1 MIHDLNLLRLLGR
14 MAEFDTPTIC
24 NAIEMF
30 GIRSRRDG
38 YMNDRIRAAFPNLP
52 PMVGF
57 ASTAMLRSE
66 IGPDGENACVSLE
79 RQLKHIESLNGPA
92 VIVYQDLDVPS
103 VGATVGDVM
112 CNVYQA
118 FGAAGLITSG
128 AARDVAQVEA
138 RRFPLFVGTT
148 ICSHAYC
155 RTIGVGQPVHVGG
168 LEVRPG
174 DLLHGDANG
183 VTKIPLEIASELPD
197 VANEYAK
204 AERLVIDYA
213 QSKTA
218 KTASE
223 MLDRRRAM
231 GEGIA
236 ALQRRVSSRFTTRS
250 GN

>member
-1 MIHDLNLLRLLGR
+1 M
-14 MAEFDTPTIC
+14 
-24 NAIEMF
+24 
-30 GIRSRRDG
+30 S
-38 YMNDRIRAAFPNLP
+38 Y
-52 PMVGF
+52 
-57 ASTAMLRSE
+57 
-66 IGPDGENACVSLE
+66 VSFE
-79 RQLKHIESLNGPA
+79 HQLKHIESLNGPT

-118 FGAAGLITSG
+118 SGAAGLITSG
-128 AARDVAQVEA
+128 AARDVAQVRRATGSRCSRALRSA
-138 RRFPLFVGTT
+138 RTRIVARLE
-148 ICSHAYC
+148 
-155 RTIGVGQPVHVGG
+155 VGQPVHVGG

-183 VTKIPLEIASELPD
+183 VTRIPAAIVSELPD
-197 VANEYAK
+197 VANEYARV
-204 AERLVIDYA
+204 ERLVIDYA

-218 KTASE
+218 KCVSE

-250 GN
+250 RN